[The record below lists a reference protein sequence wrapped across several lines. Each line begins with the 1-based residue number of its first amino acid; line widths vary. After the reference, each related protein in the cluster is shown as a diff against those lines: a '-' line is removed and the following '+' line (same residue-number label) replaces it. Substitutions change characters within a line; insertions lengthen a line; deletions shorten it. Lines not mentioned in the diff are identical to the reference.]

1 MIFSG
6 KEYFTAV
13 NYGMAVGKSIDMP
26 VQNDTFSDKF
36 GVLQVIASFY
46 IITYVIANDY
56 FIRIT

>member
-13 NYGMAVGKSIDMP
+13 NYRMTVGKSIDMP

-36 GVLQVIASFY
+36 GVL
-46 IITYVIANDY
+46 
-56 FIRIT
+56 